1 VLGLD
6 HPLIGDTRA
15 RKVALLALLAQQ
27 TPELERRSGLVV
39 GLLGAHRP
47 ILGALRACV
56 TLLGEQ
62 DSEVGSG
69 FYDEAIG

>member
-15 RKVALLALLAQQ
+15 RKVALLAQQ
-27 TPELERRSGLVV
+27 TPELERRSGLVG
-39 GLLGAHRP
+39 GLLRAHRL
-47 ILGALRACV
+47 IVGTLRACV

>member
-1 VLGLD
+1 VPGLD

-15 RKVALLALLAQQ
+15 RKVALLAQQ